1 MATRTPKEKAV
12 EKALRSLNRDLH
24 DKMDGY
30 DINVTLYGVGKV
42 TRREYEV
49 VRAAKTVREANGE
62 LVSIMHRRGADILD
76 ALLDALKLE
85 EDANSDLIQTINKV
99 YDPKNFEETA
109 VKVTDKIQD
118 EGVNKELLGNGEWPV
133 PTASSS
139 PLPSGLLSPIETID
153 YNPKLAYKM
162 SSRPRGVAIIINNR
176 HFTCGMKERIG
187 TDKDAESLTR
197 LFIYLGFY
205 TNRFDNL
212 KGQSIP
218 SHIQ

>member
-187 TDKDAESLTR
+187 K
-197 LFIYLGFY
+197 
-205 TNRFDNL
+205 
-212 KGQSIP
+212 IP
-218 SHIQ
+218 N